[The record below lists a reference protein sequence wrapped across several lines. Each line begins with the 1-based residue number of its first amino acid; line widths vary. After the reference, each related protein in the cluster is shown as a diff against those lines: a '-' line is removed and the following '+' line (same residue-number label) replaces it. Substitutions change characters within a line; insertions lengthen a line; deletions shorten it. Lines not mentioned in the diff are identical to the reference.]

1 MSVCHKWN
9 NRKNHN
15 WESFPNKHTKVL
27 FSSYFL
33 YKYFIEK
40 LKIFSYLRD
49 FFNNDK
55 HSCRKPVSKQFLNI
69 TLYKVLH
76 LYIKVWAFIFAK
88 KKKLKNKNIKKKKKP
103 NERKSEGIFAATRQF
118 TNIFLFLFLFREKFW
133 RKGMFSSIQELR
145 FLMSI
150 KYLLRVTLT

>member
-1 MSVCHKWN
+1 MCVINQTTEKIITENHFQINTQKFCLAVIFYIN
-9 NRKNHN
+9 ILLKN
-15 WESFPNKHTKVL
+15 W
-27 FSSYFL
+27 
-33 YKYFIEK
+33 KYFPISG
-40 LKIFSYLRD
+40 IFLIMISTLVENQCQNNFWILHYIKFYIYISKYEPSYL
-49 FFNNDK
+49 
-55 HSCRKPVSKQFLNI
+55 Q
-69 TLYKVLH
+69 
-76 LYIKVWAFIFAK
+76 K

-133 RKGMFSSIQELR
+133 RKGMFSSIQELC